1 MNESF
6 MNSVAFIIWVDEA
19 GGGFLA
25 NTFLSRWFNLLLFV
39 GVLVFLL
46 RKPLANFLQTRRDGI
61 HKDLIRAQE
70 ERAAA
75 LAKLEQVE
83 VKLARLNLEIATVRV
98 QAEQEAQAERERLAT
113 ATENEIKKMR
123 EQSQRDIEN
132 AAKQARH
139 ALRLYA
145 AEQSVQLAEEV
156 VRRNIQPEDDRRL
169 VGEYVTTLK
178 GARS

>member
-1 MNESF
+1 MSF
-6 MNSVAFIIWVDEA
+6 STFIIWA
-19 GGGFLA
+19 GDAEGGILT
-25 NTFLSRWFNLLLFV
+25 NTLFSRWFNLALFI
-39 GVLVFLL
+39 GVMFFLL
-46 RKPLANFLQTRRDGI
+46 RKPVANFFNTRRDGI
-61 HKDLIRAQE
+61 RRDLIRAQE
-70 ERAAA
+70 ELAAA
-75 LAKLEQVE
+75 N
-83 VKLARLNLEIATVRV
+83 VKLAQVETKLAQLNSEVENVRRE
-98 QAEQEAQAERERLAT
+98 AEDESRAERERLAI

-145 AEQSVQLAEEV
+145 AEQSVQLAEQV

-169 VGEYVTTLK
+169 VGEYVAGLK